1 MDLAES
7 TDLVG
12 LYILYNLTAYAEIN
26 LDSIKV
32 YRDDGLMVVKNSM
45 KIKVDKLRSLDLKV
59 KINTNIK
66 QVNFLELMLDLVND
80 NFQHYM
86 KNNANPIYIHPNSN
100 PPSSVIQHIPASV
113 KCTISNQ
120 SSKMCLRNIAVCTIN
135 L

>member
-86 KNNANPIYIHPNSN
+86 KIMPTQSIFTPIPI
-100 PPSSVIQHIPASV
+100 PPH
-113 KCTISNQ
+113 
-120 SSKMCLRNIAVCTIN
+120 L
-135 L
+135 